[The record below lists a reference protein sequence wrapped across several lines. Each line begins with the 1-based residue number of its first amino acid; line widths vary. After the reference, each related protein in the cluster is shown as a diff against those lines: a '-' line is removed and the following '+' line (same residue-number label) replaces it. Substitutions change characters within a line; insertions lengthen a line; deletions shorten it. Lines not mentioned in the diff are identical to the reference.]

1 MWVFVKIKF
10 CGSSFFLNIL
20 RLTISLSDYLIQI
33 YTHTKHRQIPT
44 NHHHPTWNIPQY
56 VKFLSMVYYSNW
68 NKRKSIECPCACVCP
83 QQHLWDDEMRN
94 KANGGLNACGSTIF
108 NNLQNN
114 NCNGINIVNEHGDGN
129 GNACINNNQQN
140 QFNGSDKFSPEL
152 FAISYSERMRRHST
166 MSHKI
171 VIQFYL
177 TT

>member
-1 MWVFVKIKF
+1 MDLLFFSKYTPSHYFIIWLSHTNVYTYKTSTNTYKPP
-10 CGSSFFLNIL
+10 SSNLK
-20 RLTISLSDYLIQI
+20 
-33 YTHTKHRQIPT
+33 YT
-44 NHHHPTWNIPQY
+44 IPQY
-56 VKFLSMVYYSNW
+56 VKFLSMVYYTNW

>member
-1 MWVFVKIKF
+1 M
-10 CGSSFFLNIL
+10 
-20 RLTISLSDYLIQI
+20 YL
-33 YTHTKHRQIPT
+33 HTKHLQNIYKYLQTIIIQPEIHNTSIREIPFDG
-44 NHHHPTWNIPQY
+44 
-56 VKFLSMVYYSNW
+56 VLSKLKKTKINRMSV
-68 NKRKSIECPCACVCP
+68 CVRP

-152 FAISYSERMRRHST
+152 FAISYTERMRRHST

-171 VIQFYL
+171 VITFYL